1 MATIK
6 DSLTT
11 AAADAILS
19 ENTGKKWYTS
29 KTVWVNII
37 AAGALFAQMKWGFI
51 IDPST
56 QALVLSGVNLV
67 LRKITK
73 EAIVF

>member
-6 DSLTT
+6 DTLT
-11 AAADAILS
+11 AAAAEAIIN

-51 IDPST
+51 VDPAT
-56 QALVLSGVNLV
+56 QALILSGVNLV

-73 EAIVF
+73 QAIEF

>member
-6 DSLTT
+6 DTLT
-11 AAADAILS
+11 AAAAQAIIE

-29 KTVWVNII
+29 KTVWINII
-37 AAGALFAQMKWGFI
+37 AAGALFTQMKWGFI
-51 IDPST
+51 IDPAT

-73 EAIVF
+73 QAIEF